1 MLNVVFGENS
11 GGVELTRLRTVL
23 QGMEISGTLYLGYPV
38 LPTADG
44 KIFVDALLVSGSHGL
59 VAFDV
64 PSHLSTPLDTVQI
77 KELGERQ
84 DQIYASLYNKLNEH
98 RNLRKGR
105 SLAVAINVITCHPVF
120 EQIEQ
125 SDDVITCA
133 PDALPDVMGEFD
145 SAKEAYLRPLHA
157 AIQRVSTLR
166 PPRRRE
172 NVKNE
177 NSRGAKLKKIEHEI
191 ANLDQWQNRAAIEY
205 ANGPQRIRG
214 LAGSGKTVVLALKA
228 SYLHARHPD
237 WKIAVTFQT
246 RSLYQQFRDLIRRFT
261 FDLIKDEPDWSNLRV
276 MHGWGSARSPGIYSL
291 ICNHYGIVPR
301 TWSAAQNMY
310 PKREFAGIC
319 EEVNAMIREQDP
331 KHIFDTVLVDEA
343 QDFPAEFFRMI
354 YRVTAQPHRII
365 WAYDDLQ
372 NLGGYEMRSEHELFG
387 SDKDGKSLVALKN
400 NPDRPME
407 DIVLPVCYRNTPWA
421 LSTAHALGFGI
432 YRQEG
437 LIQMFKEPSIWPR
450 IGYEVVEGTL
460 ALGHRVSV
468 CRGPGSYPGY
478 FTELL
483 DQEDAILRRMFKDA
497 DEQYRALAEAIEA
510 NINEEELEPSDI
522 LVVLPDAFTF
532 KRTGAAIKSALYE
545 KDISAHLVGV
555 TNSLDELFQPGSVAV
570 AHVYRAKGNE
580 AAMVYVL
587 HAEFCQSDI
596 ETGKM
601 GRKRNILFTALT
613 RSKCWVRLF
622 GIGQRMQKFCLEVDR
637 VKHNQF
643 KLEFDYP
650 DQQQIERLATVHHDM
665 KDEERSDWERKI
677 YILDEALTAV
687 IQSDYPREALPS
699 DIHKKLAALGG
710 RNKSQDQ

>member
-1 MLNVVFGENS
+1 MLDVVFGENS
-11 GGVELTRLRTVL
+11 GGVEVTRLRTVL
-23 QGMEISGTLYLGYPV
+23 QGMEISGTFYLGYPV
-38 LPTADG
+38 LSTADG

-64 PSHLSTPLDTVQI
+64 PSHLNTPLDTVQI
-77 KELGERQ
+77 EELGERQ
-84 DQIYASLYNKLNEH
+84 NQIYASLYNKLNMH

-105 SLAVAINVITCHPVF
+105 SLAVAINVITCHPAF
-120 EQIEQ
+120 EQIQ
-125 SDDVITCA
+125 QMDDMITCA
-133 PDALPDVMGEFD
+133 PDALPCVMGGFD
-145 SAKEAYLRPLHA
+145 SAEETYLRPLHA

-177 NSRGAKLKKIEHEI
+177 NSRGAILKKIEQEI

-228 SYLHARHPD
+228 SYLHVRHPD

-261 FDLIKDEPDWSNLRV
+261 FDQIQDEPDWSNLVV

-291 ICNHYGIVPR
+291 ICSHYGIVPR
-301 TWSAAQNMY
+301 TWRTAQNMY

-319 EEVNAMIREQDP
+319 EEVNKIIDEQDP

-372 NLGGYEMRSEHELFG
+372 NLGSYEMRSEHELFG
-387 SDKDGKSLVALKN
+387 AGEDGKSLVALKN
-400 NPDRPME
+400 NPDRPKE

-450 IGYEVVEGTL
+450 IGYEVVDGNL

-468 CRGPGSYPGY
+468 RRGPDSYPPY

-483 DQEDAILRRMFKDA
+483 DPEDAILRHMFKND

-510 NINEEELEPSDI
+510 NINEEELEPNDI

-532 KRTGAAIKSALYE
+532 RKTGAAIISALYE

-555 TNSLDELFQPGSVAV
+555 TNSRDELFQPDSVAV

-587 HAEFCQSDI
+587 HAEFCQSDVD
-596 ETGKM
+596 M
-601 GRKRNILFTALT
+601 DRKRNILFTALT
-613 RSKCWVRLF
+613 RSRCWVRLF
-622 GIGQRMQKFCLEVDR
+622 GIGQRMQKLCLEVDK
-637 VKHNQF
+637 VKDERF

-650 DQQQIERLATVHHDM
+650 DQQQIERLATVHRDM

-677 YILDEALTAV
+677 DSLDEALTPF
-687 IQSDYPREALPS
+687 IQGDYPPEALPPY
-699 DIHKKLAALGG
+699 IHNKLIVLGG
-710 RNKSQDQ
+710 RNKPQDQ